1 MSFNN
6 HMVIIIIDL
15 IPYVTQNLTIIKIH
29 NMENEYAYGIHHPGF
44 LPLKI
49 CVLFLSPPHPS
60 HLTPTYPA
68 F

>member
-6 HMVIIIIDL
+6 HMVIIIINL
-15 IPYVTQNLTIIKIH
+15 IPYITQNLTIIKIH
-29 NMENEYAYGIHHPGF
+29 NMENEYAYGTHHSGF

-49 CVLFLSPPHPS
+49 CVLFFSPPYPFHLTPPHP
-60 HLTPTYPA
+60 A